1 MSSLGKT
8 FEKYFKEQVKEQ
20 IPDAFVFRL
29 YDIMDYRGI
38 SNPCDFFVFLRPS
51 LIMCELKSC
60 SGASMSHKNISDYQ
74 LQSMTEASKI
84 RGLKAYT
91 IIWFYEKSICL
102 MFKTKYLY
110 KLFIEKGKKSVSY
123 KDPNGIEVPVIKA
136 LKKYNIWDWSVLKKV
151 R

>member
-1 MSSLGKT
+1 MPNRGKA
-8 FEKYFKEQVKEQ
+8 FEKYFKAQIQEQLPEAYVY
-20 IPDAFVFRL
+20 RL
-29 YDIMDYRGI
+29 YDIFDYRCI

-51 LIMCELKSC
+51 LIMCELKTC
-60 SGASMSHKNISDYQ
+60 QGASMPSKNISDYQ

-123 KDPNGIEVPVIKA
+123 KDSNGIEVPVIKA
-136 LKKYNIWDWSVLKKV
+136 LKKYNIWDWSVLKKS

>member
-1 MSSLGKT
+1 MPNRGKA
-8 FEKYFKEQVKEQ
+8 FEKYFKAQIQEQLPEAY
-20 IPDAFVFRL
+20 IYRL
-29 YDIMDYRGI
+29 YDIFDYRCI

-51 LIMCELKSC
+51 FIMCELKTC
-60 SGASMSHKNISDYQ
+60 QGASMPSKNISEYQ
-74 LQSMTEASKI
+74 LQSMIEASKI

-136 LKKYNIWDWSVLKKV
+136 LKKYNIWDWSVLKKA